1 MIRHPAGVAL
11 TGHRPYTCPSPVLGH
26 GPEDEAGSGAI
37 REIAQYSGFPLKG
50 PVPRVVI
57 RRFHI
62 QFQRLLGQKWW
73 INMAVELPEG
83 YKPSEDEEYMNPMQL
98 EYFRQKLL
106 TWRDQLM
113 TESDSTINHLREENW
128 QEPDINDRA
137 TLESDAALELRTR
150 DRYRKLINKID
161 KALKRIN
168 DGDYGFCEET
178 GDEIGLKRLEA
189 RPIATLTIEAQERH
203 ERLERVQRDD

>member
-1 MIRHPAGVAL
+1 
-11 TGHRPYTCPSPVLGH
+11 
-26 GPEDEAGSGAI
+26 
-37 REIAQYSGFPLKG
+37 
-50 PVPRVVI
+50 
-57 RRFHI
+57 
-62 QFQRLLGQKWW
+62 
-73 INMAVELPEG
+73 MAVELPEG
-83 YKPSEDEEYMNPMQL
+83 YKPSEDEEYMNQMQL
-98 EYFRQKLL
+98 EYFRRKLL
-106 TWRDQLM
+106 EWRDQLM

>member
-1 MIRHPAGVAL
+1 
-11 TGHRPYTCPSPVLGH
+11 
-26 GPEDEAGSGAI
+26 
-37 REIAQYSGFPLKG
+37 
-50 PVPRVVI
+50 
-57 RRFHI
+57 
-62 QFQRLLGQKWW
+62 
-73 INMAVELPEG
+73 MAVELPEG

-98 EYFRQKLL
+98 EYFRRKLL
-106 TWRDQLM
+106 TWRHQLM

-168 DGDYGFCEET
+168 DGDYGYCEET